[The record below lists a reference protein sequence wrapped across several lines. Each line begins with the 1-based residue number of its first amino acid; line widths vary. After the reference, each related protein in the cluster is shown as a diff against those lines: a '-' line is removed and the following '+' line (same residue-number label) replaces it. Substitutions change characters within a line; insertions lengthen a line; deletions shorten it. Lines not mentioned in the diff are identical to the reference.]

1 MSVWIQHIET
11 LTPEMIYS
19 QEYASSKMQEW
30 TADERQRR
38 MVRALYRKSGIDKR
52 HSVITSFDQNLP
64 GDFFPLG
71 ADGQRRELSTA
82 ERNRIYTRESQR
94 LAVDLARQTIDNY
107 AGLKPSGITHV
118 VTASCTGF
126 CNPGPDFHIINELG
140 LSHATQRYNL
150 GFMGCYAAFP
160 ALRMAKQFCE
170 ADPAA
175 VVLVMCLEL
184 CTLHLQIN
192 GGEDSMLANSL
203 FADGAAAAIVSARA
217 PQENQSC
224 FQLGNF
230 HSSLIPSGKDD
241 MAWSIGDLGFDIALS
256 SYVPKIIGAN
266 IRDAVRPVLTSGELE
281 LEDISIWAVHPG
293 GKAIVDKVAE
303 SLALNQD
310 QVAASRNVLRK
321 YGNMSSATIL
331 FVLQAILRQQDR
343 PRHEEVCAMA
353 FGPGLTVEMGLLQA
367 QRAHSP
373 SRAETCKES
382 NNEIEHCDQL

>member
-11 LTPEMIYS
+11 MTPEMAYS

-30 TADERQRR
+30 TGDERQRR
-38 MVRALYRKSGIDKR
+38 MVRSLHRKSGIDKR
-52 HSVITSFDQNLP
+52 HSVITSFDQDLH
-64 GDFFPLG
+64 GEFFPLG
-71 ADGQRRELSTA
+71 ADGQRRELSTG
-82 ERNRIYTRESQR
+82 ERNKIYTRESQR
-94 LAVDLARQTIDNY
+94 LAVDLARQAIANCPDLET
-107 AGLKPSGITHV
+107 SQITHV
-118 VTASCTGF
+118 VTVSCTGF
-126 CNPGPDFHIINELG
+126 CNPGPDYHIINELG

-160 ALRMAKQFCE
+160 GLRMAQQFCV

-203 FADGAAAAIVSARA
+203 FADGAAAAIVSART
-217 PQENQSC
+217 PQVDQSC
-224 FQLGNF
+224 YQLGDF

-241 MAWSIGDLGFDIALS
+241 MAWTIGDQGFDIALS

-266 IRDAVRPVLTSGELE
+266 IRDAIRPVLASRQFG
-281 LEDISIWAVHPG
+281 LEDITTWAVHPG

-303 SLALNQD
+303 SLGLKDD
-310 QVAASRNVLRK
+310 QVAASRKVLRQ

-331 FVLQAILRQQDR
+331 FVLQEILREQDL
-343 PRHEEVCAMA
+343 PRYEDICAMA

-367 QRAHSP
+367 QRAYSVN
-373 SRAETCKES
+373 RAETKE
-382 NNEIEHCDQL
+382 EVWAA